1 MLFLLTSLNQK
12 FKVHAAA
19 TAEPSLVIINRASK
33 TCQCNAALIM
43 KPCIES
49 INTKNVTLFSNSKDV
64 NRSMTR

>member
-19 TAEPSLVIINRASK
+19 TAEPSLVNRASK

-43 KPCIES
+43 KPFIES
-49 INTKNVTLFSNSKDV
+49 INTKNVTLFSNSKVV